1 MLKNAT
7 AITVVGF
14 LLMFIGI
21 LTLFLNFVGVDLFF
35 LAWLYELNTVLSF
48 LIRLLMVIV
57 GFILIY
63 VGQTNWEVEEV

>member
-14 LLMFIGI
+14 LLMFVGI
-21 LTLFLNFVGVDLFF
+21 LTLFLNFVGVDLIF

-57 GFILIY
+57 GFVLIY
-63 VGQTNWEVEEV
+63 VGQTNWDVEEV